1 MRFEKTVEEK
11 ITIIKLL
18 EEKLDSRI
26 SPQLKTEFINLV
38 TQGSRNLILDLAEVK
53 YVDSSGLSAILV
65 ANRSCNNAGG
75 TLVIT
80 HVNPH
85 VAKLFQIS
93 QLNTVLNI
101 TPTEQEARE
110 FIFMHEIE
118 SDIIDQEA
126 D

>member
-1 MRFEKTVEEK
+1 MRSEKTVEEK
-11 ITIIKLL
+11 LTIIKLL

-38 TQGSRNLILDLAEVK
+38 SQGARNLILDLADVK

-65 ANRSCNNAGG
+65 ANRSCNNADG

-110 FIFMHEIE
+110 FIFMNEIE
-118 SDIIDQEA
+118 NDILDQEA